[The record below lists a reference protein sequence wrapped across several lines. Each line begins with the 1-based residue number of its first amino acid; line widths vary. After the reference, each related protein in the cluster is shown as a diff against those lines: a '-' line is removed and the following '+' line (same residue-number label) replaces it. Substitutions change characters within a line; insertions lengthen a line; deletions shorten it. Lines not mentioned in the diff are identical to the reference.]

1 MPEMEMLQ
9 SRREEMRQ
17 ERKATGAGALVQAVA
32 EDEPV
37 DGAGAGDGDGNAF
50 ACENAELCVSLGKTR
65 GNASGTMHRDCI
77 MG

>member
-1 MPEMEMLQ
+1 MLEMEMLQ
-9 SRREEMRQ
+9 STRKEMRQ

-37 DGAGAGDGDGNAF
+37 AGAGAGDGNAF

>member
-9 SRREEMRQ
+9 STRKEMRQ
-17 ERKATGAGALVQAVA
+17 ERKATGAAAVA

-37 DGAGAGDGDGNAF
+37 AGAGDGNAF
-50 ACENAELCVSLGKTR
+50 ACENAELGVSLGKTR

>member
-9 SRREEMRQ
+9 STRKEMRQ
-17 ERKATGAGALVQAVA
+17 KKKATGAGALVQAVA

-37 DGAGAGDGDGNAF
+37 AGAGDGNAF